1 MKAILGKKM
10 QMSQVFRDDGTVWP
24 VTKVSAG
31 PCVVT
36 QVKTK
41 EKDGVA
47 AVQIG
52 FASSRNLT
60 KPELGHLKGLSSMR
74 FLRDIQPEKIGDG
87 VTRGAVITVKTFVP
101 GDIVEVIGTSKGKGF
116 AGVVKRHHFAGGP
129 ASHGHKDNL
138 RAPGAI
144 GAGGVQRVFKDVR
157 MAGRMGG
164 ERVTIKNLEVV
175 SIDAEKNE
183 LLLKGAVPGAFG
195 SLLIIKGPG
204 ELQVEAAPEV
214 MAAPATEQSL
224 VQHGS
229 RAGSDDLTNVAQ
241 TLASQEAVPSPVEIV
256 EQKPI

>member
-10 QMSQVFRDDGTVWP
+10 MMSQVFRDDGTVWP
-24 VTKVSAG
+24 VTKVAAG
-31 PCVVT
+31 PCVIT

-52 FASSRNLT
+52 FASSRNLA
-60 KPELGHLKGLSSMR
+60 KPQLGHLKGLAPMR
-74 FLRDIQPEKIGDG
+74 FLRDIQPEKIGENI
-87 VTRGAVITVKTFVP
+87 TRGAIITVKTFAP
-101 GDIVEVIGTSKGKGF
+101 GDMVEVIGTSKGKGF

-144 GAGGVQRVFKDVR
+144 GAGGVQRVFKGVR

-175 SIDAEKNE
+175 AIDAEKNE

-204 ELQVEAAPEV
+204 ELQVEVAPQAETAPEAASAEEVVSAAPE
-214 MAAPATEQSL
+214 
-224 VQHGS
+224 
-229 RAGSDDLTNVAQ
+229 Q
-241 TLASQEAVPSPVEIV
+241 TVPPSV
-256 EQKPI
+256 